1 MHTIEALLPLIQNI
15 SLLLA
20 AILVFDLFP
29 LRGRPR
35 DTLTARAA
43 LGLILGVLVVVIML
57 TPWTLQPGLVFD
69 TRSVLIGISGLFFGT
84 IPTAVCVL
92 MAAAYRLYQ
101 GGVGAWTGVSVILA
115 SGLIGVAWR
124 YRRKRPLHDASWGE
138 LYRFGLAVHA
148 AMLLLMLTLPW
159 DTALVVLR
167 RISLPVLLLYPL
179 GTALTGVLLVKRLRN
194 ARVQAELEE
203 SETLFR
209 KLFEDHAAVKLLLDP
224 ETGGIIDANRAA
236 AEFYGWPREQLQSMR
251 IQEINTLP
259 PEAVRE
265 EMAKA
270 LSARRLRF
278 EFRHRLADGTERDV
292 EVLSGA
298 IVHKG
303 RNLIHSIVHDISD
316 SKRMQEA
323 LRASESY
330 LKNVLDSSNDA
341 VFVDDA
347 DTGAILDVNR
357 AMCEMYGYSREEALA
372 LSVEDL
378 SLGEPPYSQNEAL
391 EWLRKA
397 REEKPQT
404 FTWLAKKKGGSL
416 FWVEVSIRF
425 AVIGGQNRFVVLVRD
440 ITSRK
445 HAEDELRQAKE
456 DAEAASK
463 AKSEFLAIMS
473 HEIRTP
479 LSGVMGMLQ
488 LLREPGH
495 ENEQAE
501 WVRAALEA
509 SRHLNQILSD
519 VLDISSIESGKMHL
533 RRTPFTPKSVIT
545 PVLGALA
552 ESARAK
558 GLALTTEVAPELS
571 RPLLGDAGRL
581 RQIVFN
587 LVGNALKYTERGEI
601 HIEAYPLPVVP
612 AGADLA
618 LHIAIRDTG
627 IGIQDEK
634 LKIVFEPF
642 TQIENPYTRR
652 QGGAGLGLN
661 IVKRLVDLMGGS
673 LAVCS
678 EPEVGT
684 EVHVTLPLAFAEPEA
699 GSATQEG
706 DPVPALPPLRLLL
719 VEDERLN
726 RLAVSRMLEQA
737 GHAVIAVGDGRGA
750 LAALK
755 AESVDAVFMDIQMP
769 DMDGMAA
776 TRAIRADASLG
787 DAARVPIIALTAH
800 AMSGDRER
808 FLAAGMDGYL
818 SKPVERAELE
828 RELARVLSERL
839 A

>member
-1 MHTIEALLPLIQNI
+1 MGA
-15 SLLLA
+15 
-20 AILVFDLFP
+20 
-29 LRGRPR
+29 GRPGGQPPPEPDPER
-35 DTLTARAA
+35 RA
-43 LGLILGVLVVVIML
+43 GH
-57 TPWTLQPGLVFD
+57 LQHRV
-69 TRSVLIGISGLFFGT
+69 R
-84 IPTAVCVL
+84 
-92 MAAAYRLYQ
+92 Q
-101 GGVGAWTGVSVILA
+101 
-115 SGLIGVAWR
+115 
-124 YRRKRPLHDASWGE
+124 DAS
-138 LYRFGLAVHA
+138 A
-148 AMLLLMLTLPW
+148 P
-159 DTALVVLR
+159 D
-167 RISLPVLLLYPL
+167 
-179 GTALTGVLLVKRLRN
+179 
-194 ARVQAELEE
+194 
-203 SETLFR
+203 
-209 KLFEDHAAVKLLLDP
+209 
-224 ETGGIIDANRAA
+224 
-236 AEFYGWPREQLQSMR
+236 
-251 IQEINTLP
+251 
-259 PEAVRE
+259 
-265 EMAKA
+265 
-270 LSARRLRF
+270 
-278 EFRHRLADGTERDV
+278 
-292 EVLSGA
+292 
-298 IVHKG
+298 
-303 RNLIHSIVHDISD
+303 
-316 SKRMQEA
+316 
-323 LRASESY
+323 
-330 LKNVLDSSNDA
+330 
-341 VFVDDA
+341 
-347 DTGAILDVNR
+347 
-357 AMCEMYGYSREEALA
+357 
-372 LSVEDL
+372 
-378 SLGEPPYSQNEAL
+378 
-391 EWLRKA
+391 
-397 REEKPQT
+397 
-404 FTWLAKKKGGSL
+404 
-416 FWVEVSIRF
+416 
-425 AVIGGQNRFVVLVRD
+425 
-440 ITSRK
+440 
-445 HAEDELRQAKE
+445 
-456 DAEAASK
+456 
-463 AKSEFLAIMS
+463 
-473 HEIRTP
+473 
-479 LSGVMGMLQ
+479 
-488 LLREPGH
+488 
-495 ENEQAE
+495 
-501 WVRAALEA
+501 
-509 SRHLNQILSD
+509 
-519 VLDISSIESGKMHL
+519 
-533 RRTPFTPKSVIT
+533 PFTPKSVIT

-627 IGIQDEK
+627 IGIPDEK
-634 LKIVFEPF
+634 LKIIFEPF